1 MLVCGA
7 ADPSVCLF
15 VKNKKYR
22 RSLFP
27 PRLQGASMDIF
38 SIFTLC
44 GGLAFFLYG
53 MNVMSSSLEKIAG
66 GRLERTL
73 KKMTSNPFKS
83 LLLGAGITIAIQS
96 SSAMTVMLVGLV
108 NSGVMELGQTIGVIM
123 GSNIGTTLTAW
134 ILALTGIES
143 ESVWMNLLKP
153 ENFSPLL
160 ALIGII
166 LIMGSKKQRRRDIGR
181 IMVGFAVL
189 MYGMELMKDAVSPLA
204 DSPQFSSILT
214 AFNNPLLGVL
224 VGAVF
229 TGIIQSSAASVGI
242 LQALALTGSIT
253 YGMAIPIIMGQ
264 NIGTC
269 VTALLSSIG
278 VNRNAKRVAV
288 VHISFNIIGTV
299 VCLILFYGGGT
310 IFHFAIMDQAI
321 NAVNIALCHSIF
333 NIFTTALLLPFSKQL
348 ERIAVL
354 LVRNDTK
361 NDSVA
366 FLDSRLLRTPGVAIS
381 ECASLAGQMADLAQ
395 ENVKL
400 AIAQL
405 TSFQPARES
414 EIEAN
419 EEKLDIYEDHLG
431 HYLVEASRKGLS
443 TENSRTTSKLLHSIG
458 DFERIGDHAK
468 NILDSARELHEKDL
482 TFSPEA
488 QQELDVLTRAV
499 TDILSTATEAY
510 KANDA
515 ALAVTVEPL
524 EETIDQLSEEIR
536 LRHIHRLQQGVC
548 TIQMGFIL
556 SDLLTNYERIGDHC
570 SNLAICVIET
580 QDKDLNPHEYLHDLK
595 RGGNSDFS
603 VSFQSALS
611 RYALP
616 PIPPAAA
623 PKAEEEAVSQEPA
636 MPH

>member
-299 VCLILFYGGGT
+299 VCLILFYGGDT

-321 NAVNIALCHSIF
+321 NALNIALCHSIF

-636 MPH
+636 MTH

>member
-1 MLVCGA
+1 
-7 ADPSVCLF
+7 
-15 VKNKKYR
+15 
-22 RSLFP
+22 
-27 PRLQGASMDIF
+27 MDIF

-160 ALIGII
+160 ALIGIV

-181 IMVGFAVL
+181 IMVGFAIL
-189 MYGMELMKDAVSPLA
+189 MYGMELMKNAVSPLA

-229 TGIIQSSAASVGI
+229 TGVIQSSAASVGI

-299 VCLILFYGGGT
+299 VCLILFYGGDA
-310 IFHFAIMDQAI
+310 IFHFSIMDQPI
-321 NAVNIALCHSIF
+321 NAVNIALCHSVF
-333 NIFTTALLLPFSKQL
+333 NIFTTVLLLPFSKQL

-395 ENVKL
+395 KNVQL

-405 TSFQPARES
+405 SSFQSARET
-414 EIEAN
+414 EIESN

-443 TENSRTTSKLLHSIG
+443 SENSKTTSKLLHSIG

-482 TFSPEA
+482 TFSEEA
-488 QQELDVLTRAV
+488 QRELDVLTRAV

-510 KANDA
+510 KTNDA

-580 QDKDLNPHEYLHDLK
+580 VDKELNPHEYLHDLK

-603 VSFQSALS
+603 TSFQATLS

-616 PIPPAAA
+616 PVPQAPAQE
-623 PKAEEEAVSQEPA
+623 PTEEGSVSREPA
-636 MPH
+636 MTH